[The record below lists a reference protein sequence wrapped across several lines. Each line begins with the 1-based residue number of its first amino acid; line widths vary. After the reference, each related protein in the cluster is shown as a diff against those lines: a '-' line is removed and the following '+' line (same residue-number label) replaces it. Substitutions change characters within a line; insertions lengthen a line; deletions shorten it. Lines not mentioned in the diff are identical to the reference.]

1 MKKIITISVD
11 VDTWMIAKTKTDNI
25 SSYLNESLKALIGR
39 TETDTKIEDIQETI
53 KRLKIEAQENAIKQS
68 LAQETLKD
76 IEQVKVLK
84 DKEIKDND
92 QFMRWKC
99 PACQTMNFMTDNRC
113 RQCTLPTRN
122 DKKTEI
128 INTKGDEIQ

>member
-25 SSYLNESLKALIGR
+25 SAYLNESLKALTGSS
-39 TETDTKIEDIQETI
+39 ETDTKIEDIQEQ
-53 KRLKIEAQENAIKQS
+53 LKVLKQEAMENAIRQS

-84 DKEIKDND
+84 DKEIKENE
-92 QFMRWKC
+92 QYNRWKC
-99 PACQTMNFMTDNRC
+99 PACATLNFMTDNRC

-128 INTKGDEIQ
+128 INTKGDEQQ